1 MSNQNQ
7 INFRIEFRLS
17 FGDERKTL
25 EEIKFVI
32 CFSRYSS
39 LNYYYTMIKHCINLV
54 TTIFQFENSWKNYVI
69 SRYTKIYLDHDSS
82 RAQYDRPRFGG

>member
-25 EEIKFVI
+25 EE
-32 CFSRYSS
+32 
-39 LNYYYTMIKHCINLV
+39 LNL
-54 TTIFQFENSWKNYVI
+54 
-69 SRYTKIYLDHDSS
+69 
-82 RAQYDRPRFGG
+82 